1 MLTTFVGASVLN
13 LTDSSLKPYV
23 KIHPTGHFADSQKKK
38 YKHSS
43 SRTIIKENSSSYIVK
58 ILAEQHLS

>member
-1 MLTTFVGASVLN
+1 MLATFVGASVLN
-13 LTDSSLKPYV
+13 LANSSLKLYV
-23 KIHPTGHFADSQKKK
+23 KIHPTGHFADSQEK

-43 SRTIIKENSSSYIVK
+43 SRIITKENSSSYIVK

>member
-13 LTDSSLKPYV
+13 LADSSLKPYV
-23 KIHPTGHFADSQKKK
+23 KIHPTGHFADSQKK

-58 ILAEQHLS
+58 ILSEQCLS